1 MNKGVETLII
11 EDSAPTRKLLR
22 ARLEALGCEIVG
34 EAENPSDG
42 LRMFRELEPHI
53 VTLDLIMPVVEELTT
68 EELFRIIRNDRPDA
82 SIIVISS
89 SSKAATAVT
98 FLAQGAIA
106 YLEKPFVNF
115 EHLRE
120 KLDSLYPGLKRKRMN
135 GSMASL
141 LTRRVPS

>member
-1 MNKGVETLII
+1 MAMTNGVGTLIV

-34 EAENPSDG
+34 EAETPADG
-42 LRMFRELEPHI
+42 LRLFHELEPDI
-53 VTLDLIMPVVEELTT
+53 ITLDLIMPVVDGLTT
-68 EELFRIIRNDRPDA
+68 EELFRVIRAERPDV
-82 SIIVISS
+82 SVIVISS

-115 EHLRE
+115 EHLRDR
-120 KLDSLYPGLKRKRMN
+120 LDGLYPGLKRKRSS
-135 GSMASL
+135 GGGL
-141 LTRRVPS
+141 LSRRV